1 MDSLAQNY
9 FELTFELLFRK
20 AHGDAFQQLFGRI
33 MNMTFPGD
41 FVQTRPWG
49 KLGDEKCDG
58 YLRSQ
63 RKFYQCYAPNDLEK
77 AETIRKLNQDF
88 QGALPHAKSF
98 FDGWVFTHNAEA
110 GRLPTWL
117 VQEIERLQAESLQVN
132 IELCGFEEMR
142 KLVFG
147 LPGTDLVALLGP
159 PVTQQALMTLGFSD
173 LQPILAYLGRQWPP
187 EDEDPRPVP
196 TEKLAYNAL
205 GQNVEALLKAGMT
218 KASLVRQY
226 VARTS
231 NKELGM
237 QVATAFRHEYR
248 KLMDEQLDAV
258 DIFDRL
264 RQFAIGP
271 YGANS
276 SADVAS
282 LAVLAYLFEEC
293 DIFENPDGA
302 TP

>member
-1 MDSLAQNY
+1 MDALAQNH
-9 FELTFELLFRK
+9 FELSFELSFRK

-33 MNMTFPGD
+33 MNMAYPGD

-49 KLGDEKCDG
+49 NLGDEKCDG

-63 RKFYQCYAPNDLEK
+63 RKFYQCYAPNELEK
-77 AETIRKLNQDF
+77 TETIRKLNRDF
-88 QGALPHAKSF
+88 EGALPHAKVF
-98 FDGWVFTHNAEA
+98 FGVWVFTHNAEA

-117 VQEIERLQAESLQVN
+117 VKEIERLRAEHPNVH
-132 IELCGFEEMR
+132 IELCGFEEIR

-159 PVTQQALMTLGFSD
+159 PVTQRALMTLGFSD
-173 LQPILAYLGRQWPP
+173 LQPILAYLGRQGPP

-196 TEKLAYNAL
+196 TEKLAYNSL
-205 GQNVEALLKAGMT
+205 GPNVEALLKAGMT
-218 KASLVRQY
+218 KAGLVRQY
-226 VARTS
+226 VARTA

-237 QVATAFRHEYR
+237 QVATAFRREYR
-248 KLMDEQLDAV
+248 NLTEERLDAI

-271 YGANS
+271 YGASS
-276 SADVAS
+276 SAEIAS
-282 LAVLAYLFEEC
+282 LSILAYLFEEC
-293 DIFENPDGA
+293 DIFESPDSE